1 MNAAQDG
8 QALQQGAGHT
18 AALGAAHPTHPVAR
32 SRLQLPADVLIIVA
46 VVLLKF
52 AIGIVAGFFALLL
65 YVAIGVV
72 LIAAVIW
79 AVRAL

>member
-1 MNAAQDG
+1 MDF
-8 QALQQGAGHT
+8 LSSAGRT
-18 AALGAAHPTHPVAR
+18 VIAVV
-32 SRLQLPADVLIIVA
+32 VLIIVA

-72 LIAAVIW
+72 LVAAVIW

>member
-1 MNAAQDG
+1 MMDF
-8 QALQQGAGHT
+8 LSSAGRT
-18 AALGAAHPTHPVAR
+18 VIAVV
-32 SRLQLPADVLIIVA
+32 VLI
-46 VVLLKF
+46 
-52 AIGIVAGFFALLL
+52 IVAGFFALLL